1 MKKSLQLISLTLA
14 VCGSFASIDAQ
25 PRHQVSAAPWERGCN
40 QFSSDREFVSSASA
54 YCLRQQNQK
63 ICHRKALE
71 RFSQCGYSSDYV
83 KLSKRVH
90 AKMLVVLALASAQKG
105 TTHSPS

>member
-14 VCGSFASIDAQ
+14 VLVYTGSSSAEPRNQ
-25 PRHQVSAAPWERGCN
+25 PAVAPWERGCGH
-40 QFSSDREFVSSASA
+40 FSSDRDFVSSASA

-63 ICHRKALE
+63 VCHRKALE
-71 RFSQCGYSSDYV
+71 TFTRCGYSSDYV

-105 TTHSPS
+105 TAHSPS

>member
-1 MKKSLQLISLTLA
+1 MKKSLTLFA
-14 VCGSFASIDAQ
+14 LSFAVMTTLGAIEAQ
-25 PRHQVSAAPWERGCN
+25 PSTHTSSAPWERGCSH
-40 QFSSDREFVSSASA
+40 FSSDREFVSNASA

-63 ICHRKALE
+63 VCHRKALE
-71 RFSQCGYSSDYV
+71 TFSRCGYSSDYV